1 MRILKNENEIRKIIE
16 SEDEIKAV
24 QLIMGD
30 NEKEVSMIISTTFFS
45 TLYVIPYELKQFVY
59 DELWDTKTKLF
70 LFSDVELTEAWK
82 KSYTKGGISENRW
95 DRRTIFHPYNQMN
108 EMFCMSEDLLD
119 DITGKWIG
127 TPWELTEDKCA
138 WKYHMIEWYKTKLMN

>member
-1 MRILKNENEIRKIIE
+1 MRFLKNKNEIRKVIE

-24 QLIMGD
+24 QLIMGE

-70 LFSDVELTEAWK
+70 LFSDIELTEAWK
-82 KSYTKGGISENRW
+82 ASYLNGGIEEERW
-95 DRRTIFHPYNQMN
+95 DRRTIFHPYNEMN
-108 EMFCMSEDLLD
+108 EMFCIDEFLLEEILD
-119 DITGKWIG
+119 TSRHQDHIPKWKVG
-127 TPWELTEDKCA
+127 
-138 WKYHMIEWYKTKLMN
+138 MIEWYRKKLLN

>member
-1 MRILKNENEIRKIIE
+1 MVRILKNQNEIRKIIE
-16 SEDEIKAV
+16 SEDEIKTI

-59 DELWDTKTKLF
+59 DEMWDTKTKLF

-82 KSYTKGGISENRW
+82 ASYLNGGISEDRW
-95 DRRTIFHPYNQMN
+95 DRRTIFHKYDDMN
-108 EMFCMSEDLLD
+108 EMFCIDEFLLEEILGISRHQD
-119 DITGKWIG
+119 HIPKWKVG
-127 TPWELTEDKCA
+127 
-138 WKYHMIEWYKTKLMN
+138 MVEWYRKKLLN

>member
-1 MRILKNENEIRKIIE
+1 MRFLKNKNEIRKVIE

-24 QLIMGD
+24 QLIMGE

-70 LFSDVELTEAWK
+70 LFSDIELTEAWK
-82 KSYTKGGISENRW
+82 ASYLNGGIEEKRW
-95 DRRTIFHPYNQMN
+95 DRRTIFHPYNEMN
-108 EMFCMSEDLLD
+108 EMFCIDEFLLEEILGISRHQD
-119 DITGKWIG
+119 HIPKWKVG
-127 TPWELTEDKCA
+127 
-138 WKYHMIEWYKTKLMN
+138 MIEWYRKKLLN

>member
-1 MRILKNENEIRKIIE
+1 MRFLKNKNEIRKVIE

-24 QLIMGD
+24 QLIMGE

-70 LFSDVELTEAWK
+70 LFSDIELTEAWK
-82 KSYTKGGISENRW
+82 ASYLNGGIEEERW
-95 DRRTIFHPYNQMN
+95 DRRTIFHPYNEMN
-108 EMFCMSEDLLD
+108 EMFCIDEFLLEEILGISRHQD
-119 DITGKWIG
+119 HIPKWKVG
-127 TPWELTEDKCA
+127 
-138 WKYHMIEWYKTKLMN
+138 MIEWYRKKLLN

>member
-1 MRILKNENEIRKIIE
+1 MKFLKNESEIKNVING
-16 SEDEIKAV
+16 EDGIKAV

-30 NEKEVSMIISTTFFS
+30 NEEEICMVISTEMFS
-45 TLYVIPYELKQFVY
+45 TPYLIPYNKRQFVY
-59 DELWDTKTKLF
+59 DELWDTKVKLF
-70 LFSDVELTEAWK
+70 LFTDKQLTEAWK
-82 KSYTKGGISENRW
+82 DSYTKGGIEQERW

-108 EMFCMSEDLLD
+108 EMFCMGDDLLD